1 MTGAILMKQVPATTM
16 RSASRGVPRITSA
29 PKRETSYLLVMLVAI
44 STKQQERPKWK
55 GQMEFFR
62 PQAIKSSRRERMTLR
77 RTCVSRGPFEEPS
90 RSELASTRL
99 VDHCMKRRPLI
110 IPLESSGAPIER
122 AHSPEI
128 SECSEQNGDEN
139 RYFDIAGPAG
149 FADGN
154 GPSKDKDRFEIED

>member
-55 GQMEFFR
+55 GQMEFLR
-62 PQAIKSSRRERMTLR
+62 TQATRLSRRERITLR
-77 RTCVSRGPFEEPS
+77 RTWVSSGPFEEPS
-90 RSELASTRL
+90 GSGGASTRL

-110 IPLESSGAPIER
+110 ISLETSGAPIKR
-122 AHSPEI
+122 AHTPEI
-128 SECSEQNGDEN
+128 
-139 RYFDIAGPAG
+139 
-149 FADGN
+149 
-154 GPSKDKDRFEIED
+154 